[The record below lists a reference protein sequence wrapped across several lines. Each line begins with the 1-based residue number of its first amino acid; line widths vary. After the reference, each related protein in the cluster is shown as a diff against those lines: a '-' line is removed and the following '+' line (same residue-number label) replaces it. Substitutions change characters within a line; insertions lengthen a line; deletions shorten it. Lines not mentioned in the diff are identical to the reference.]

1 MLNLLVAF
9 VFAYFEKQGSWEHVR
24 VEKEIEEKSLE
35 NESIFIKL
43 VLPVRNIFLENE
55 KNLMPVLNFLGS
67 IVLVVI
73 VIIDRLSLVMVDTAK
88 LSVLYTNVCTSV
100 LDLTK

>member
-1 MLNLLVAF
+1 
-9 VFAYFEKQGSWEHVR
+9 VR

-73 VIIDRLSLVMVDTAK
+73 VIIME
-88 LSVLYTNVCTSV
+88 YTQRQGH
-100 LDLTK
+100 LFP

>member
-1 MLNLLVAF
+1 M
-9 VFAYFEKQGSWEHVR
+9 K

-55 KNLMPVLNFLGS
+55 KNLMPVLNFIGS
-67 IVLVVI
+67 IVLVIVII
-73 VIIDRLSLVMVDTAK
+73 VIIDSLSLVMVD
-88 LSVLYTNVCTSV
+88 
-100 LDLTK
+100 